1 MSVASKNGKSP
12 PMKLIHTFA
21 TGLIAATVFSTS
33 SMTLPQPVFAGSV
46 SEAAGK
52 LSGKL
57 ATTKIRAAGK
67 KKRANLDT
75 ITTGSLQS
83 GGKHDAR
90 GVVVPNAEVTLA
102 AAVSTRIERMPFKS
116 GQAFNKGDVLIQ
128 FDCKRQL
135 ADLRGAKAALNKAST
150 FYAGKRRLKARGAAG
165 GQEVREA
172 ASDVAA
178 AKASVDG
185 LNEVIGLCKIEAP
198 FSGRVVE
205 RHAETHE
212 IPAINAPVLTVVDS
226 STLELDLIVPST
238 WLRWVKEGTKFEF
251 AVDELGQRFPARVQR
266 LGAKVDPVSQ
276 TIKLTGVFAAR
287 PNRVLAG
294 MSGTAKFVPPS
305 H

>member
-1 MSVASKNGKSP
+1 
-12 PMKLIHTFA
+12 MKLTSISV
-21 TGLIAATVFSTS
+21 TGLIAATMFATQFAAAE
-33 SMTLPQPVFAGSV
+33 QPAFAGSASDAV
-46 SEAAGK
+46 SK
-52 LSGKL
+52 LSKK
-57 ATTKIRAAGK
+57 APKTKKIRIKRKKAAK
-67 KKRANLDT
+67 LDRM
-75 ITTGSLQS
+75 TTGTIKSNS
-83 GGKHDAR
+83 KFDAR

-102 AAVSTRIERMPFKS
+102 AAVSTRIQRMPFKP
-116 GQAFNKGDVLIQ
+116 GQAFQKGETLIQ
-128 FDCKRQL
+128 FDCERQL
-135 ADLRGAKAALNKAST
+135 ADLRGAEATLGKAAT
-150 FYAGKRRLKARGAAG
+150 FYNGKKRLRARGAAG

-178 AKASVDG
+178 ARAGVDS
-185 LNEVIGLCKIEAP
+185 LKEVIDLCRIEAP

-212 IPAINAPVLTVVDS
+212 IPAINAPVMTVVDS

-238 WLRWVKEGTKFEF
+238 WLRWMKEGTKFEF

-305 H
+305 N

>member
-1 MSVASKNGKSP
+1 
-12 PMKLIHTFA
+12 MKLIQTFA
-21 TGLIAATVFSTS
+21 TGLIAAAVFSTS
-33 SMTLPQPVFAGSV
+33 SVIVSQPGFAASASDAV
-46 SEAAGK
+46 GK

-57 ATTKIRAAGK
+57 SSKKIQVTR
-67 KKRANLDT
+67 KKRPANVDP
-75 ITTGSLQS
+75 IITGSLQS

-102 AAVSTRIERMPFKS
+102 AAVSTRIERMPFKA
-116 GQAFNKGDVLIQ
+116 GQAFRKGDVLIQ

-172 ASDVAA
+172 SSDVAA

-226 STLELDLIVPST
+226 SKLELDLIVPST

-251 AVDELGQRFPARVQR
+251 AVDELGQRFPARVER

-276 TIKLTGVFAAR
+276 TIKLTGVFSAR

-305 H
+305 N

>member
-1 MSVASKNGKSP
+1 MTAAEINGKSIS
-12 PMKLIHTFA
+12 MKLTSISA
-21 TGLIAATVFSTS
+21 TGLIAATLLATHFAAVEQSA
-33 SMTLPQPVFAGSV
+33 FAGSASDAV
-46 SEAAGK
+46 SK
-52 LSGKL
+52 LSKS
-57 ATTKIRAAGK
+57 APTTKKIRIRRK
-67 KKRANLDT
+67 KTRRLDRM
-75 ITTGSLQS
+75 TTGAIKSDS
-83 GGKHDAR
+83 KFDAR

-102 AAVSTRIERMPFKS
+102 AAVSTRIQKMPFKP
-116 GQAFNKGDVLIQ
+116 GQAFQKGETLIQ
-128 FDCKRQL
+128 FDCERQL
-135 ADLRGAKAALNKAST
+135 ADLRGAKATLSKATT
-150 FYAGKRRLKARGAAG
+150 FHRGKKRLKARGAAG

-178 AKASVDG
+178 ARAGVDS
-185 LNEVIGLCKIEAP
+185 LKEVIDLCKIEAP

-212 IPAINAPVLTVVDS
+212 IPAINAPVMTVVDS

-238 WLRWVKEGTKFEF
+238 WLRWMKEGTKFEF

-305 H
+305 K